1 MFQSFT
7 SQSNGNNSAERLKT
21 LRLAMTKA
29 SVDAFL
35 VPHCDEY
42 QNEYLPSGAE
52 RLAWLTGFTGSA
64 GFAIITQNEAIL
76 FVDGRYTVQAEEQT
90 DAAHITR
97 EDLVT
102 LPPEKWLKEN
112 LKNGE
117 TIGFDPWLTT
127 YGTQKKLNKAIEKT
141 GSSLKPVDN
150 LIDEIWQD
158 QPAEPLEPVYIHE
171 LENAGKLAM
180 HKLEELKQDLIEA
193 DTDACLIADPT
204 SICWLFN
211 IRGADV
217 EHVPLTL
224 ARCILRAEGFPL
236 LFIDKRKLSREVE
249 AYLTQLADLH
259 APAHLEEE
267 LANLSSSAHI
277 QIDPASV
284 PVFLTNIIEANSGKI
299 IGKRDPVILPRAT
312 KNQTEIDGSRS
323 AHLRDGVALSKFL
336 YWLDLQAPGT
346 ISEVD
351 AATRLEEIRTQYAR
365 TTGSELLEISFD
377 TISASAG
384 NSALPHYRVSEESN
398 LVLEDGSIYLVDS
411 GGQYIDGTTD
421 ITRTIPIGTPSEIM
435 VRDNTLVLK
444 GHINIALA
452 RFPAGTRGQD
462 IDILA
467 RNALWQ
473 EGKDFAHG
481 TGHGV
486 GSYLS
491 VHEGPQNISKRGV
504 QELLPGM
511 IVSNEP
517 GYYVVGEYGIRIEN
531 LVLVYEEEEIEGG
544 NTAMRGF
551 ETLSMAPIDLR
562 LIDPAIL
569 NDHEIQWLNA
579 YHDWVNHMLAG
590 HLDKD
595 ERQWL
600 KHATRPISRELP
612 AASA

>member
-7 SQSNGNNSAERLKT
+7 SQSNGNSSAERLNA
-21 LRLAMTKA
+21 LRLAMTNA
-29 SVDAFL
+29 GVDVFL

-64 GFAIITQNEAIL
+64 GFAVVTHKDAIL

-90 DAAHITR
+90 DAAQITR
-97 EDLVT
+97 EDLVAR
-102 LPPEKWLKEN
+102 PPEKWLKEQLEDN
-112 LKNGE
+112 E

-127 YGTQKKLNKAIEKT
+127 HGTQKRLRKAIEKT
-141 GSSLKPVDN
+141 GCSLKPVGN

-158 QPAEPLEPVYIHE
+158 QPAEPLGPTYIQE

-180 HKLEELKQDLIEA
+180 HKLEELKQELIEA
-193 DTDACLIADPT
+193 DTDACLITDPT

-249 AYLTQLADLH
+249 AYLTQIADLH

-267 LANLSSSAHI
+267 LAGLSNNARI

-284 PVFLTNIIEANSGKI
+284 PVFLTKIIEENSGKI

-312 KNQTEIDGSRS
+312 KNETEIKGSRS

-336 YWLDLQAPGT
+336 YWLDLQVPGT

-351 AATRLEEIRTQYAR
+351 AATRLEEIRTEYAR
-365 TTGSELLEISFD
+365 SVGSELLEISFD

-398 LVLEDGSIYLVDS
+398 LTLEDGSIYLVDS
-411 GGQYIDGTTD
+411 GGQYVDGTTD

-444 GHINIALA
+444 GHIDIALA

-531 LVLVYEEEEIEGG
+531 LVLVYKEEEIHGG

-562 LIDPAIL
+562 LIDPSIM
-569 NDHEIQWLNA
+569 NDHEIEWLNG
-579 YHDWVNHMLAG
+579 YHDWVNRMLAEY
-590 HLDKD
+590 LDDD

-600 KHATRPISRELP
+600 KHATRPISRED
-612 AASA
+612 

>member
-7 SQSNGNNSAERLKT
+7 SQSNGNNSAERLKA
-21 LRLAMTKA
+21 LRIAMSNA
-29 SVDAFL
+29 GVDVFL

-42 QNEYLPSGAE
+42 QNEYLPRGAE
-52 RLAWLTGFTGSA
+52 RLSWLTGFTGSA
-64 GFAIITQNEAIL
+64 GFAVITHKEAAL

-97 EDLVT
+97 EDLVA

-112 LKNGE
+112 LKNDE
-117 TIGFDPWLTT
+117 TIGIDPWLTT
-127 YGTQKKLNKAIEKT
+127 HGTQKKLDEAIEKS
-141 GSSLKPVDN
+141 GCSLKPIDN

-158 QPAEPLEPVYIHE
+158 QPAEPLESAYIHE
-171 LENAGKLAM
+171 LENAGKLALQ
-180 HKLEELKQDLIEA
+180 KIEELKQELL
-193 DTDACLIADPT
+193 DTDIDACLITDPT

-224 ARCILRAEGFPL
+224 ARCILRADGFPL
-236 LFIDKRKLSREVE
+236 LFIDKRKLSRELE
-249 AYLTQLADLH
+249 AYLTQIADLH
-259 APAHLEEE
+259 APSHLEEE
-267 LANLSSSAHI
+267 LADLSNKARI

-284 PVFLTNIIEANSGKI
+284 PVFLTNIIEANDGKI
-299 IGKRDPVILPRAT
+299 ISKRDPVILPRAT
-312 KNQTEIDGSRS
+312 KNETEIKGSRS

-336 YWLDLQAPGT
+336 YWLDQQAPGT

-351 AATRLEEIRTQYAR
+351 AATHLEEIRTEYAR
-365 TTGSELLEISFD
+365 SVGSELLDISFD

-398 LVLEDGSIYLVDS
+398 LTLGDGSIYLVDS
-411 GGQYIDGTTD
+411 GAQYIDGTTD
-421 ITRTIPIGTPSEIM
+421 ITRTIPIGTPSDIM
-435 VRDNTLVLK
+435 IRDNTLVLK

-531 LVLVYEEEEIEGG
+531 LVLVHEEEEIEGG
-544 NTAMRGF
+544 NTPMRGF

-562 LIDPAIL
+562 LIDPSIM
-569 NDHEIQWLNA
+569 NDYEIHWLNT
-579 YHDWVNHMLAG
+579 YHNWVNSMLAEY
-590 HLDKD
+590 LDKD
-595 ERQWL
+595 EHQWL
-600 KHATRPISRELP
+600 DHATRPVSRELP